1 MWINI
6 GEYQKDI
13 DDNLSKYEKS
23 RLDLDDRLDGQYTPR
38 EPLVL
43 KNFG

>member
-1 MWINI
+1 MWINV

-23 RLDLDDRLDGQYTPR
+23 RLDLDDRLDGQDTP
-38 EPLVL
+38 LSH
-43 KNFG
+43 